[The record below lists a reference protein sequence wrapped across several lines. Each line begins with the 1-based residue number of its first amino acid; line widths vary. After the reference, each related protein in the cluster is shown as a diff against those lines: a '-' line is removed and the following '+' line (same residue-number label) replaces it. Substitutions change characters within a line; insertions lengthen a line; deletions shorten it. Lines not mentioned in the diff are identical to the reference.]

1 MHAVP
6 SQPRAVEVEEARCP
20 SWREVAASPQP
31 SPPARPPA
39 PLRSL
44 TAACA
49 PSASQF
55 EGASKFN
62 GDLSKWNVAEES
74 GGYPTKFDD
83 MVFGARPHSSTVALC
98 RHTYQHTG
106 LPASRVPQFK
116 DAGCN
121 NWNCGAPL
129 CPSTPV
135 ASRVMGPGALCKC
148 KQAGG
153 ENPAC

>member
-6 SQPRAVEVEEARCP
+6 SQPRAVEVEEVRCP

-98 RHTYQHTG
+98 RHDRLTSPRHMCLSSRTPAAR
-106 LPASRVPQFK
+106 LPSA
-116 DAGCN
+116 A
-121 NWNCGAPL
+121 
-129 CPSTPV
+129 
-135 ASRVMGPGALCKC
+135 
-148 KQAGG
+148 
-153 ENPAC
+153 

>member
-6 SQPRAVEVEEARCP
+6 SQPRAVEVEEVRCP

-55 EGASKFN
+55 YGAASFN
-62 GDLSKWNVAEES
+62 ADLSKWVVPEKVWSPGNNKF
-74 GGYPTKFDD
+74 YPTEFDD
-83 MVFGARPHSSTVALC
+83 TVRGARPHSSTVALC
-98 RHTYQHTG
+98 RHDRLTSPRHMCLSSRTPAAR
-106 LPASRVPQFK
+106 LPSA
-116 DAGCN
+116 A
-121 NWNCGAPL
+121 
-129 CPSTPV
+129 
-135 ASRVMGPGALCKC
+135 
-148 KQAGG
+148 
-153 ENPAC
+153 